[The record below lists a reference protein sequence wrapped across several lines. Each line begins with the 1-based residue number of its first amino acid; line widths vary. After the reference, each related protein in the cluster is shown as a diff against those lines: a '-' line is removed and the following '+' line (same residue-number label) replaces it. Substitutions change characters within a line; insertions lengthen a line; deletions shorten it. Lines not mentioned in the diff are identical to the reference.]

1 MGQSVDSRMH
11 IVIIGN
17 GITGVTAARH
27 LRKASDHRITIV
39 SGESDHHFA
48 RTALMYI
55 YMGDLRYEDTKPY
68 ADNFWADNRIEL
80 VRGHAV
86 SVDAGAKA
94 VQLAS
99 GERLGYDR
107 LLLATGSVPNRF
119 GWDGEYA
126 EGVQGLYSIQDLERM
141 EAATRGIDAAVV
153 VGGGLIGVEMAE
165 MLATRGI
172 DVTFLVREERYMD
185 YLISL
190 DESALV
196 ESAIEAHGVRLEL
209 SSELDRI
216 EVDAHGRARAVHL
229 ADGRRIEASFVGL
242 AVGVRPRI
250 DLAKASGIET
260 GRGILV
266 NANFETSAEHVFAAG
281 DCAEFRNPLPGR
293 KPVEQLWYT
302 GRSHGRQVAAGLLGS
317 PSAYEPPLFFNSAK
331 FFDLEYQT
339 YGTVPA
345 TLSVGEEDRFWT
357 DGQRSIRIAY
367 RSADQIVLGV
377 NAFGIRLRQNVWSH
391 WLRTEATLSEVIDG
405 FDRCL
410 FDPEFSLRMEVAA

>member
-1 MGQSVDSRMH
+1 MH

-80 VRGHAV
+80 VRGHAI

-94 VQLAS
+94 VQMAS
-99 GERLGYDR
+99 GERLSYDR

-119 GWDGEYA
+119 GWEGEYA

-141 EAATRGIDAAVV
+141 QTATQGIGAAVV

-185 YLISL
+185 YLISS

-196 ESAIEAHGVRLEL
+196 ESAIRAHGITLEL
-209 SSELDRI
+209 SAELDRI
-216 EVDAHGRARAVHL
+216 EVDGQGRASAVHL

-266 NANFETSAEHVFAAG
+266 NANFETSAEDVFAAG

-317 PSAYEPPLFFNSAK
+317 PSAYRPPLFFNSAK

-339 YGTVPA
+339 YGIVPA
-345 TLSVGEEDRFWT
+345 TVSGGEEARFWT

-367 RSADQIVLGV
+367 RSADQVVLGV

-391 WLRTEATLSEVIDG
+391 WLRTEAALSEVIDG